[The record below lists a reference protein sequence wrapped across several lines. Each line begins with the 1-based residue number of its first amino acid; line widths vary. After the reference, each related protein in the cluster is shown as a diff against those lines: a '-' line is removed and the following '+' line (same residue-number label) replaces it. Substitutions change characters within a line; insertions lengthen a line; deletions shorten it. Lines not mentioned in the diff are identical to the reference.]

1 MTRITDE
8 APPTG
13 GHTLERLPQ
22 VKARTGLARSTIYR
36 MIACGEFPKNLK
48 LTGRCSAWDAAE
60 VDAWIAA
67 KIAARDSAA
76 LAASPGTTS
85 PARAPVKHGTA

>member
-1 MTRITDE
+1 MTRNTDE
-8 APPTG
+8 APPIG

-48 LTGRCSAWDAAE
+48 LTERCSAWNSAE
-60 VDAWIAA
+60 IDAWISA
-67 KIAARDSAA
+67 KIAARD
-76 LAASPGTTS
+76 G
-85 PARAPVKHGTA
+85 ARAK